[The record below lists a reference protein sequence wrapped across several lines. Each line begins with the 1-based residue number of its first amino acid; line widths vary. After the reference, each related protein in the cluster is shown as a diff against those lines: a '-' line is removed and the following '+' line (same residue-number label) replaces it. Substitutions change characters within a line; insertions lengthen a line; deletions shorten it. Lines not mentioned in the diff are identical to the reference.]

1 MISLVSVGFF
11 TDSDSINMY
20 CVILIINVISS
31 CLEECLKHLFLLM
44 LTPVFLGVPVA
55 SAADKETVAEAV
67 NAAVEAEPSAPVK
80 ESSASETKPLALE
93 TKPSAPETLPN
104 SDGVIDPV
112 ITPEST
118 SAAEVS
124 VADVQLPF
132 DLKAAADLAIDTFG
146 GEVVKAEE
154 TPDEAGLLLFTIR
167 IVNEGRVK
175 DVVIDAANGDI
186 IKPLEE
192 PVTPESEPVA
202 VKEETPV
209 TEEAAQ

>member
-1 MISLVSVGFF
+1 M
-11 TDSDSINMY
+11 
-20 CVILIINVISS
+20 
-31 CLEECLKHLFLLM
+31 KHLYLLM
-44 LTPVFLGVPVA
+44 LTPVFLGVNSV
-55 SAADKETVAEAV
+55 SAADKETVADAV
-67 NAAVEAEPSAPVK
+67 TAVVEAETLVSEADSLATVE
-80 ESSASETKPLALE
+80 ESSTIKQESSTTQKELSQSAAL
-93 TKPSAPETLPN
+93 PAP
-104 SDGVIDPV
+104 DGVIDPV
-112 ITPEST
+112 VTPEST

-154 TPDEAGLLLFTIR
+154 TPDESGLLLFTIR

-192 PVTPESEPVA
+192 PVAPESDSVA
-202 VKEETPV
+202 VEEEKPA
-209 TEEAAQ
+209 TEEAPQ

>member
-1 MISLVSVGFF
+1 M
-11 TDSDSINMY
+11 
-20 CVILIINVISS
+20 
-31 CLEECLKHLFLLM
+31 KHLFLLM

-55 SAADKETVAEAV
+55 SAADKETVAETVTAV
-67 NAAVEAEPSAPVK
+67 VEV
-80 ESSASETKPLALE
+80 ESLASETKPLASE
-93 TKPSAPETLPN
+93 TKPLAPETLPN

-112 ITPEST
+112 VTSEST

-132 DLKAAADLAIDTFG
+132 DLKAAADLAVDTFG

-192 PVTPESEPVA
+192 PVTPESEPIA

-209 TEEAAQ
+209 TGEAAQ

>member
-1 MISLVSVGFF
+1 
-11 TDSDSINMY
+11 
-20 CVILIINVISS
+20 
-31 CLEECLKHLFLLM
+31 LEECLKHLFLLM
-44 LTPVFLGVPVA
+44 LTPVFLGVPFA

-67 NAAVEAEPSAPVK
+67 TAVVEA
-80 ESSASETKPLALE
+80 ESSASETKPLAPEKEPLE
-93 TKPSAPETLPN
+93 SETLPN

-112 ITPEST
+112 VTPEST

-132 DLKAAADLAIDTFG
+132 DLKAAADLTIDTFG

-154 TPDEAGLLLFTIR
+154 TPDEAGLLFFTIR

>member
-1 MISLVSVGFF
+1 M
-11 TDSDSINMY
+11 
-20 CVILIINVISS
+20 
-31 CLEECLKHLFLLM
+31 KHLLLLM
-44 LTPVFLGVPVA
+44 LTPVFLGVSVA
-55 SAADKETVAEAV
+55 SSADKEAVAEAV
-67 NAAVEAEPSAPVK
+67 TAVLEAESSTAEN
-80 ESSASETKPLALE
+80 ESSTIEKQSLTAETEPSPSEAL
-93 TKPSAPETLPN
+93 PDP
-104 SDGVIDPV
+104 DGVIDPV
-112 ITPEST
+112 VTSEAT

-154 TPDEAGLLLFTIR
+154 TPDESGLLLFTFR

-192 PVTPESEPVA
+192 PVSPESQPVA
-202 VKEETPV
+202 VAEETSATV
-209 TEEAAQ
+209 EVAK

>member
-1 MISLVSVGFF
+1 M
-11 TDSDSINMY
+11 
-20 CVILIINVISS
+20 
-31 CLEECLKHLFLLM
+31 KHLFLLL
-44 LTPVFLGVPVA
+44 LTPAFLGLPIA
-55 SAADKETVAEAV
+55 SAADKEAAAEAV
-67 NAAVEAEPSAPVK
+67 TAIVEADST
-80 ESSASETKPLALE
+80 S
-93 TKPSAPETLPN
+93 PETVLN

-112 ITPEST
+112 VSPEST
-118 SAAEVS
+118 SSAEIS

-192 PVTPESEPVA
+192 PLTAVSESDTVAEDAPVG
-202 VKEETPV
+202 EEV
-209 TEEAAQ
+209 AQ

>member
-1 MISLVSVGFF
+1 
-11 TDSDSINMY
+11 
-20 CVILIINVISS
+20 
-31 CLEECLKHLFLLM
+31 LKHLFLLM
-44 LTPVFLGVPVA
+44 LSPVFLGFSVA
-55 SAADKETVAEAV
+55 SAADKEAVADAVTAVVEADVTSPEAV
-67 NAAVEAEPSAPVK
+67 AI
-80 ESSASETKPLALE
+80 
-93 TKPSAPETLPN
+93 PE
-104 SDGVIDPV
+104 GVIDPV
-112 ITPEST
+112 VTPEST

-192 PVTPESEPVA
+192 PLAAEAESDTVTEDVPVSEKAPLS
-202 VKEETPV
+202 
-209 TEEAAQ
+209 EEAAQ

>member
-1 MISLVSVGFF
+1 M
-11 TDSDSINMY
+11 
-20 CVILIINVISS
+20 
-31 CLEECLKHLFLLM
+31 KHLFLLM
-44 LTPVFLGVPVA
+44 LSPVFLGFSVA
-55 SAADKETVAEAV
+55 SAADKEAVADAV
-67 NAAVEAEPSAPVK
+67 TAVVEAEATS
-80 ESSASETKPLALE
+80 
-93 TKPSAPETLPN
+93 PEAVPN
-104 SDGVIDPV
+104 PDGVIDPV
-112 ITPEST
+112 VTPEST

-192 PVTPESEPVA
+192 PLTAVTESAAESESDRVADEAPVSEKA
-202 VKEETPV
+202 PLS
-209 TEEAAQ
+209 EEAAQ

>member
-1 MISLVSVGFF
+1 
-11 TDSDSINMY
+11 
-20 CVILIINVISS
+20 
-31 CLEECLKHLFLLM
+31 LKHLFLLM
-44 LTPVFLGVPVA
+44 LTPAFLGFPIA
-55 SAADKETVAEAV
+55 NAADKETVADAV
-67 NAAVEAEPSAPVK
+67 TAVVDAES
-80 ESSASETKPLALE
+80 T
-93 TKPSAPETLPN
+93 APETVPK
-104 SDGVIDPV
+104 SEGVIDPV
-112 ITPEST
+112 VTPDPA

-154 TPDEAGLLLFTIR
+154 TPDEAGLLFFTIR

-192 PVTPESEPVA
+192 PVTDKSESGTEPESKAATEA
-202 VKEETPV
+202 TPV

>member
-1 MISLVSVGFF
+1 M
-11 TDSDSINMY
+11 
-20 CVILIINVISS
+20 
-31 CLEECLKHLFLLM
+31 KHLFLLM

-67 NAAVEAEPSAPVK
+67 TAVVEAESA
-80 ESSASETKPLALE
+80 ASETKPLAPETKPLALE
-93 TKPSAPETLPN
+93 TKPSAPVKESPAPETLPN

-112 ITPEST
+112 VSPEST

-202 VKEETPV
+202 VKEERPV
-209 TEEAAQ
+209 TEEATQ

>member
-1 MISLVSVGFF
+1 M
-11 TDSDSINMY
+11 
-20 CVILIINVISS
+20 
-31 CLEECLKHLFLLM
+31 KHLFLLM
-44 LTPVFLGVPVA
+44 LTPAFLGFAVA
-55 SAADKETVAEAV
+55 NAADKETVADAV
-67 NAAVEAEPSAPVK
+67 TAVVDAES
-80 ESSASETKPLALE
+80 T
-93 TKPSAPETLPN
+93 APETVPKPE
-104 SDGVIDPV
+104 GVIDPV
-112 ITPEST
+112 VTPDPT

-154 TPDEAGLLLFTIR
+154 TPDEAGLLFFTIR

-192 PVTPESEPVA
+192 PATDTADSGTEPESKAATEA
-202 VKEETPV
+202 TPAI
-209 TEEAAQ
+209 EEAAQ

>member
-1 MISLVSVGFF
+1 
-11 TDSDSINMY
+11 
-20 CVILIINVISS
+20 
-31 CLEECLKHLFLLM
+31 M
-44 LTPVFLGVPVA
+44 LTPVFLGVSVA
-55 SAADKETVAEAV
+55 SSADKEAVAEAV
-67 NAAVEAEPSAPVK
+67 TAVLEAESSTAEK
-80 ESSASETKPLALE
+80 ESSTVETEPSPSEAL
-93 TKPSAPETLPN
+93 PDP
-104 SDGVIDPV
+104 DGVIDPV
-112 ITPEST
+112 VTSEAT

-154 TPDEAGLLLFTIR
+154 TPDESGLLLFTIR

-192 PVTPESEPVA
+192 PVSPVSQPGA
-202 VKEETPV
+202 VAEETSATV
-209 TEEAAQ
+209 EVAK

>member
-1 MISLVSVGFF
+1 M
-11 TDSDSINMY
+11 
-20 CVILIINVISS
+20 
-31 CLEECLKHLFLLM
+31 KHLFLLM
-44 LTPVFLGVPVA
+44 LTPAFLGFSAA
-55 SAADKETVAEAV
+55 SAADKEAVADAV
-67 NAAVEAEPSAPVK
+67 TAVVEE
-80 ESSASETKPLALE
+80 ESST
-93 TKPSAPETLPN
+93 PEVVPN

-112 ITPEST
+112 VTPESA

-132 DLKAAADLAIDTFG
+132 DLKAAADLAIETFG

-192 PVTPESEPVA
+192 PVTAGSESEA
-202 VKEETPV
+202 ETDAEEAPV
-209 TEEAAQ
+209 TEGAAQ